1 MQKQRVKVL
10 VTQLC
15 PKLFNPMDCRRQA
28 PLSMGFSRQE
38 YWSQEGWLG
47 RGCQEKELNHKEKK
61 NTGAGGHSLLQE
73 IFLIQGSNPDLLH
86 CRQILYHWATRILQ
100 LHTYIY
106 FICLMRYIY
115 DYNWKWKIAP
125 QGWRILTPPLQS
137 VVRVLLSSFQPHP
150 SFSAHIFWLKC

>member
-86 CRQILYHWATRILQ
+86 CRHILYH
-100 LHTYIY
+100 
-106 FICLMRYIY
+106 
-115 DYNWKWKIAP
+115 
-125 QGWRILTPPLQS
+125 
-137 VVRVLLSSFQPHP
+137 
-150 SFSAHIFWLKC
+150 